1 MAAGIGSGNCS
12 REMTTERDPLSM
24 PSGCNETR
32 IAPPDCAC
40 VAAMAAAAAGY
51 SSESGNRE
59 VDDVG
64 FVAIGEAP
72 WQLRMKT
79 PWRLSASHASSRRRA
94 LSD

>member
-1 MAAGIGSGNCS
+1 
-12 REMTTERDPLSM
+12 M
-24 PSGCNETR
+24 PSWMQRDAHCTAG
-32 IAPPDCAC
+32 CAC

-64 FVAIGEAP
+64 FVVIGEAP

-79 PWRLSASHASSRRRA
+79 PWRLVAQARSSAHRMHHRGAEHC
-94 LSD
+94 LIE